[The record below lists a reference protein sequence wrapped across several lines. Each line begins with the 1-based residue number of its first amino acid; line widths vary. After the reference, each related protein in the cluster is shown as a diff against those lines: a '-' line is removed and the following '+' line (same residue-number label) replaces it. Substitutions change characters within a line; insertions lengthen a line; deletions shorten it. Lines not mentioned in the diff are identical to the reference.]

1 MGQAVDL
8 VEVWR
13 GGRLECVHRGHAV
26 ILRDGVVE
34 AAWGDPDCV
43 IYPRSSAKMIQALP
57 LVESGAADRHD
68 LSQDRLAL
76 ACASH
81 IGAAYHTDRVRAWL
95 NDIGL
100 SDGDFR
106 CGAHEP
112 GDRAARDA
120 LVRAGTAPC
129 QYHNNCS
136 GKHAGFLTLN
146 LHLGAGSEYV
156 EPDHPVQ
163 KAVREAFEDVTGE
176 PSPGYGID
184 GCSAPNFATTVTGLA
199 RAMERFAT
207 AGDRSGARAA
217 AQGRLV
223 QAMMAF
229 PELIAGETR
238 ACTELMRATG
248 GKVAIKGGAEGVY
261 VAIIPERRTGIA
273 LKITDGASRA
283 SEAVMAA
290 LLIRLGALDPAHP
303 AAATRVNA
311 PQTNWR
317 GLVTGEIRVV
327 PGLI

>member
-1 MGQAVDL
+1 MGEAVDL

-13 GGRLECVHRGHAV
+13 GGRLECLHRGHAV
-26 ILRDGVVE
+26 IFRDGAVE

-57 LVESGAADRHD
+57 LVESGAADRFG

-81 IGAAYHTDRVRAWL
+81 IGAGYHTDRVRAWL

-112 GDRAARDA
+112 GDRTARDA
-120 LVRAGTAPC
+120 LIRAGTGPC

-136 GKHAGFLTLN
+136 GKHSGFLTLN

-163 KAVREAFEDVTGE
+163 KAVREAFEDVTGMD
-176 PSPGYGID
+176 SPGYGID

-199 RAMERFAT
+199 RAMEGFAT
-207 AGDRSGARAA
+207 AADRDGARAA

-223 QAMMAF
+223 EAMVAF
-229 PELIAGETR
+229 PELVAGEAR
-238 ACTELMRATG
+238 ACTELMRACG
-248 GKVAIKGGAEGVY
+248 GRVAIKGGAEGVY
-261 VAIIPERRTGIA
+261 VAIIPDRRTGIA
-273 LKITDGASRA
+273 LKIMDGAARA

-290 LLIRLGALDPAHP
+290 LLIRLGYLDAAHP
-303 AAATRVNA
+303 AAVARVNA

-317 GLVTGEIRVV
+317 GLVTGEIRAV
-327 PGLI
+327 PGLM